1 MVDLSKVVRGQNDE
15 NRPQVLSK
23 NNSMKKENTFSKQ
36 TNLVYTFR
44 HISLVLF
51 QVFLCVCYEPK
62 KQHFLHL
69 SSKWINYASSRR
81 LKRFTNKCNSY
92 KHDIVY
98 H

>member
-44 HISLVLF
+44 H
-51 QVFLCVCYEPK
+51 
-62 KQHFLHL
+62 
-69 SSKWINYASSRR
+69 NYTTRE
-81 LKRFTNKCNSY
+81 N
-92 KHDIVY
+92 I
-98 H
+98 